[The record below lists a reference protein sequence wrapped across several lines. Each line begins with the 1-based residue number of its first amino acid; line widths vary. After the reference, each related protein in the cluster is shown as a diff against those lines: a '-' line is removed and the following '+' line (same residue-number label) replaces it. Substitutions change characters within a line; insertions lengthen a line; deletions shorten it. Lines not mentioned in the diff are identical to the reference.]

1 MKSWIGSSC
10 GILALLAC
18 VVTAGCVSKVPPA
31 GEGASTGGVSSG
43 ESATGVAKAAGSE
56 TTISIDGS
64 STVYPISQA
73 MAVEFEKE
81 HADIRVTVGQ
91 SGTGGG
97 FKKFIAGEIDISDA
111 SRPIDEKEKEAL
123 SEKGIEYIE
132 LTVAIDGLAVVV
144 NPKNTWAECMT
155 VQQLNQL
162 WNEGSTVKKWNE
174 LDPSWPDEEILLF
187 GADTDSGT
195 FDYFTEVINGKA
207 KRSRTD
213 YTPSANDNVLVNGVS
228 NNRTALGYFGF
239 AYYAENM
246 DQLKVVAITS
256 ADGKAVCVKPSVET
270 VESGAY
276 VPLARPLFIYVSK
289 TSLKRP
295 EVAAFLKYYL
305 SEAGQNL
312 VAERK
317 YMRIKPDVLAEMQK
331 RLDEAL
337 AAAK

>member
-10 GILALLAC
+10 GIVALLAC
-18 VVTAGCVSKVPPA
+18 AVTAGCVSKVDESKSGRTAA
-31 GEGASTGGVSSG
+31 GGTTGGG
-43 ESATGVAKAAGSE
+43 AKAAGE
-56 TTISIDGS
+56 TTIAIDGS

-81 HADIRVTVGQ
+81 HADIRVTVGL

-111 SRPIDEKEKEAL
+111 SRPIDEKEKDAL
-123 SEKGIEYIE
+123 AEKGIEYLE

-144 NPKNTWAECMT
+144 NPANDWAECMT

-162 WNEGSTVKKWNE
+162 WDEGSQVKTWKE
-174 LDPSWPDEEILLF
+174 LDPSWPDEKIQLF

-207 KRSRTD
+207 KRSRTE
-213 YTPSANDNVLVNGVS
+213 YTFNSNDNVLVQGVS
-228 NNRTALGYFGF
+228 NNKFALGYFGF
-239 AYYAENM
+239 AYYAENT
-246 DQLKVVAITS
+246 DRLKVLGITS

-270 VESGAY
+270 VEKGEY
-276 VPLARPLFIYVSK
+276 TPLARPLFIYVSK
-289 TSLKRP
+289 ASLKRP

-312 VAERK
+312 VADRK
-317 YMRIKPDVLAEMQK
+317 YMRINPTVLAEMQK
-331 RLDEAL
+331 RLDDAL

>member
-10 GILALLAC
+10 GIVALLAC
-18 VVTAGCVSKVPPA
+18 AVTAGCVSKVDESKSGRTAA
-31 GEGASTGGVSSG
+31 GGTTGGG
-43 ESATGVAKAAGSE
+43 AKAAGE
-56 TTISIDGS
+56 TTIAIDGS

-81 HADIRVTVGQ
+81 HADIRVTVGL

-123 SEKGIEYIE
+123 AEKGIEYLE

-144 NPKNTWAECMT
+144 NPANDWAECMT

-162 WNEGSTVKKWNE
+162 WDEGSQVKTWKE
-174 LDPSWPDEEILLF
+174 LDPSWPDEKIQLF

-207 KRSRTD
+207 KRSRTE
-213 YTPSANDNVLVNGVS
+213 YTFNSNDNVLVQGVS
-228 NNRTALGYFGF
+228 NNKFALGYFGF
-239 AYYAENM
+239 AYYAENT
-246 DQLKVVAITS
+246 DRLKVLGITS

-270 VESGAY
+270 VEKGEY
-276 VPLARPLFIYVSK
+276 TPLARPLFIYVSK
-289 TSLKRP
+289 ASLKRP

-312 VAERK
+312 VADRK
-317 YMRIKPDVLAEMQK
+317 YMRINPTVLAEMQK
-331 RLDEAL
+331 RLDDAL

>member
-1 MKSWIGSSC
+1 MAIMKSWKLGSL
-10 GILALLAC
+10 GVVALL
-18 VVTAGCVSKVPPA
+18 VCVSL
-31 GEGASTGGVSSG
+31 ASCNKKESDGTGSKP
-43 ESATGVAKAAGSE
+43 ATGE

-81 HADIRVTVGQ
+81 HADVRVTVGL

-111 SRPIDEKEKEAL
+111 SRPIDEKEKAAL
-123 SEKGIEYIE
+123 KEKGIGYLE

-144 NPKNTWAECMT
+144 NPENDWADCMT

-162 WNEGSTVKKWNE
+162 WDEGSTVKTWKE
-174 LDPSWPDEEILLF
+174 LDPNWPDEEIKLY

-207 KRSRTD
+207 KRSRTE
-213 YTPSANDNVLVNGVS
+213 YTPSSNDNVLVQGVS
-228 NNRTALGYFGF
+228 SSKFALGYFGF

-246 DQLKVVAITS
+246 DRLKVLAITS

-270 VESGAY
+270 VEKGEY
-276 VPLARPLFIYVSK
+276 TPLARPLFIYASH

-331 RLDEAL
+331 RLDDAL